1 VIDYDGF
8 LDAFEICDC
17 QRMSRA
23 CSFGWH
29 LVKDSFGANDF
40 SLD

>member
-1 VIDYDGF
+1 LF
-8 LDAFEICDC
+8 FSSFEISDR

-29 LVKDSFGANDF
+29 LVKDSFAEF
-40 SLD
+40 SLGDAAMQ